1 MTTKYQKV
9 FARFGKFVLTQP
21 KPLLYG
27 VVLLAPFI
35 VLSAIPSVIA
45 PYDPLAILDIPFLG
59 PSNKYILGTDEIGRD
74 LFSRVVYASRADILT
89 SLSAASIAFMFGT
102 LIGLFS
108 GYIGGRTDTIVMRTV
123 DVFLSF
129 PTIILAL
136 FLIVIFGRAQWVQ
149 ILAIAMV
156 MTPSMARFSRGS
168 GLVLRSRGYVEASR
182 VSGASTSHI
191 VLTHILPNSM
201 PTLLVAASVLSASAI
216 LIASSLSY
224 LGLGAQPPDPSW
236 GNMLRSAFS
245 FVYQAPLYGIGAGI
259 SVTVVA
265 GAYILIGEGFRRKF
279 ADRQAVIGNTKQLG
293 GV

>member
-149 ILAIAMV
+149 IIAIAMV

-182 VSGASTSHI
+182 VSGASTSYI
-191 VLTHILPNSM
+191 VRTHILPNSM

>member
-9 FARFGKFVLTQP
+9 FARFRKFVITQP

-191 VLTHILPNSM
+191 VRTHILPNSM

>member
-1 MTTKYQKV
+1 MTTKYQKA

-149 ILAIAMV
+149 IIAIAMV

>member
-1 MTTKYQKV
+1 MTTKYQKA
-9 FARFGKFVLTQP
+9 FAQFRKFVLTQP

-27 VVLLAPFI
+27 VILLAPFI
-35 VLSAIPSVIA
+35 ALSAMPSIIA
-45 PYDPLAILDIPFLG
+45 PYDPLAILDVPFLG

-191 VLTHILPNSM
+191 VWTHILPNSM

-245 FVYQAPLYGIGAGI
+245 FVYQAPFYGIGAGI

>member
-149 ILAIAMV
+149 IIAIAMV

>member
-1 MTTKYQKV
+1 MNTNNYSGFWRIQN
-9 FARFGKFVLTQP
+9 FVKNQP
-21 KPLLYG
+21 KPLSFG
-27 VVLLAPFI
+27 VLLLAPFI
-35 VLSAIPSVIA
+35 IFSIA
-45 PYDPLAILDIPFLG
+45 PSFFAPYSPLDILDEPFMS
-59 PSNKYILGTDEIGRD
+59 PSSKYILGTDEIGRD
-74 LFSRVVYASRADILT
+74 LLSRAIFAARADILT
-89 SLSAASIAFMFGT
+89 SLSAASVAFILGT

-108 GYIGGRTDTIVMRTV
+108 GYIGGRIDTITMRLV
-123 DVFLSF
+123 DIFLSF

-136 FLIVIFGRAQWVQ
+136 FLVVIFGRAQWVQ
-149 ILAIAMV
+149 IIAIAIV

-168 GLVLRSRGYVEASR
+168 GLVLRARGYVEASR
-182 VSGASTSHI
+182 ISGASTAHI
-191 VLTHILPNSM
+191 VRTHILPNSF

-245 FVYQAPLYGIGAGI
+245 YVYQSSTYGIGAGV
-259 SVTVVA
+259 SVTMVA

-279 ADRQAVIGNTKQLG
+279 AGRQNIIGSTNRLG